1 MLFVPGDRPD
11 RFAKAVASG
20 ADAVIL
26 DLEDAV
32 TPDRR
37 GYARQ
42 AIAEYLRAP
51 RQGVPIWVRINPVD
65 SADVLPDLAAVVS
78 ARPDG
83 VILPKARHGGDV
95 SRLDHWLEMLEC
107 EHGLGGGA
115 VRVMPMITETAG
127 ALLAQGSFTPAPAR
141 VSAMTWGA
149 EDLATELGALG
160 NRNAGGDYEPAFELA
175 RSLCLITAAAAGVL
189 AIDTVD
195 TEIRDIAAV
204 EQRARQS
211 RRAGY
216 LGKLAIHP
224 AQIPAI
230 RAAFT
235 PAAAELDWARRVL
248 EAVSAA
254 PSAGAVKVDGK
265 LIDRPHV
272 LQAERL
278 LSRVVEAGRA

>member
-11 RFAKAVASG
+11 RFPKAVGSG

-37 GYARQ
+37 SYARQ
-42 AIAEYLRAP
+42 AIAEYLRGP
-51 RQGVPIWVRINPVD
+51 RQGVQVWVRINPVD
-65 SADVLPDLAAVVS
+65 SADVLADLAAVVP
-78 ARPDG
+78 ARPEG

-107 EHGLGGGA
+107 EHGLGAGTI
-115 VRVMPMITETAG
+115 RVMPMITETAG
-127 ALLAQGSFTPAPAR
+127 ALLSLPSFTPSPPR
-141 VSAMTWGA
+141 VVAMTWGA

-160 NRNAGGDYEPAFELA
+160 NRTSTGEYEPAFELA

-204 EQRARQS
+204 EQRARSS

-224 AQIPAI
+224 AQVAAI
-230 RAAFT
+230 HDAFT
-235 PAAAELDWARRVL
+235 PTEAEIDEARKIIAAFDASPGV
-248 EAVSAA
+248 
-254 PSAGAVKVDGK
+254 GALRIEGK
-265 LIDRPHV
+265 LIDRPHWIKAQRV
-272 LQAERL
+272 LAA
-278 LSRVVEAGRA
+278 VGRR